1 MATKSNY
8 LFQKH
13 PKVDSE
19 DLPALPTELQED
31 FEQIY
36 KPILMVDPFRCGGF
50 PNHALKGRL
59 KDYRT
64 LEIDWD
70 GVSYRL
76 VYRIY
81 ESSAPKRV
89 FVVSFAEH
97 DPAYDKAKE
106 RTGRSK

>member
-31 FEQIY
+31 FAEIY
-36 KPILMVDPFRCGGF
+36 KPILMADPFRCGGF
-50 PNHALKGRL
+50 PNHALEGRL

-64 LEIDWD
+64 LEIDWI

-76 VYRIY
+76 VYCVY
-81 ESSAPKRV
+81 ESPAPKRV

-97 DPAYDKAKE
+97 NPAYDKAKE
-106 RTGRSK
+106 RTGRAK

>member
-19 DLPALPTELQED
+19 DLPVLPIELQED

-70 GVSYRL
+70 GISYRL
-76 VYRIY
+76 VYRVY
-81 ESSAPKRV
+81 EASAPKRV

-97 DPAYDKAKE
+97 NPAYDKAKE